1 MERVIAG
8 RRRADRGDPVRLAV
22 SFRADLATCDAAC
35 PRLATL
41 ELAARQPSRDKA
53 CDLAALMLFPRI
65 IARIEQLLSLH
76 ETTRTISPDRTTLI
90 VII

>member
-53 CDLAALMLFPRI
+53 CDLAALMFPRI
-65 IARIEQLLSLH
+65 IARIGQLLSLH
-76 ETTRTISPDRTTLI
+76 GTTRTISPDRTTLI